1 MEERNPIEASVE
13 ETCALKSFERN
24 KYFYG
29 KLMTVRDFETE
40 QRYFNEKRHLLNRL
54 IHGIGLVCGLQV
66 SEPEMVDGKLR
77 IKLSS
82 GVALDCC
89 GHEIVV
95 ENGGTFD
102 LGGSPSE
109 GLNYVYLKY
118 KECVK
123 EPVPSLANPSVCE
136 EVCCYSRIKEDFE
149 VEVSKAGPP
158 AAMAFNWQEVW
169 QNRQHNIQE
178 VADKLE
184 IPEPKDW
191 IEAKLLVTLAEYLE
205 TVGCPSCDDPKVLLA
220 VISMAGTDVEVDE
233 EETLA
238 LRSIVYSNPM
248 LHELLKSHLTDLDNP
263 HRVTAEQAGALKSVD
278 GVENPGGDVDLVKDN
293 AITIVPDMDNKR
305 ITIGE
310 NHSAREDNPHH
321 VTAEQAEALKS
332 VDGVENPGGDVDLVK
347 DNAITIV
354 PDMDNKRI
362 TIGESHSARED
373 NPHHVTAEQAGALKS
388 VDGLSNPGGD
398 IDLVEGEGIKIE
410 HLPISAETPP
420 QIKISA
426 TGAAGAATTG
436 VIQLT
441 IPKATIAPDATSP
454 TPGHVVRKDIYH
466 RLDTELPPAVILGLV
481 TGGLVTRTG
490 ITGIIMEEDFISQ
503 RELIEIVAKA
513 YGVAAPPPVSFRALA
528 VNKEKFD
535 IVAVNTNPETDET
548 ILIRWWAIPAARE
561 IVRISPGIIID
572 TVRAKLGDEALSAI
586 ATERSITAAEVSVV
600 MSDMLETMSAKPS
613 GLTSA
618 KVAEAIGVKKETIQ
632 PVLSALLEA
641 GILKSTGTGVSKKFI
656 LRG

>member
-54 IHGIGLVCGLQV
+54 IHGIGLVCGLKV
-66 SEPEMVDGKLR
+66 SEPEMIDGKLR
-77 IKLSS
+77 IKLSP

-102 LGGSPSE
+102 LGGSPGE

-118 KECVK
+118 KECVT

-220 VISMAGTDVEVDE
+220 VINVTGTDVKVEE

-238 LRSIVYSNPM
+238 LRSIIYSNPM

-305 ITIGE
+305 IT
-310 NHSAREDNPHH
+310 
-321 VTAEQAEALKS
+321 V
-332 VDGVENPGGDVDLVK
+332 
-347 DNAITIV
+347 
-354 PDMDNKRI
+354 
-362 TIGESHSARED
+362 GESHSARED

-398 IDLVEGEGIKIE
+398 IDLVEGDGIKIE
-410 HLPISAETPP
+410 HLISAETPP

-426 TGAAGAATTG
+426 TGATTG

-441 IPKATIAPDATSP
+441 IPQATIAPDATSP
-454 TPGHVVRKDIYH
+454 TPGYVVKKNIYH

-490 ITGIIMEEDFISQ
+490 IIIMEQDFISQ
-503 RELIEIVAKA
+503 RELIEIMAKA

-535 IVAVNTNPETDET
+535 IVALNMNPETDET
-548 ILIRWWAIPAARE
+548 TLIRWWAIPAVRE
-561 IVRISPGIIID
+561 IVGISPGIIID

-586 ATERSITAAEVSVV
+586 ATERSIPVAEVSVV
-600 MSDMLETMSAKPS
+600 MSDMLETMSAEPS

-632 PVLSALLEA
+632 PVLNALVEA
-641 GILKSTGTGVSKKFI
+641 GALESTGRGVSKKFI
-656 LRG
+656 LKG

>member
-1 MEERNPIEASVE
+1 MEERNCIEASVE

-54 IHGIGLVCGLQV
+54 IHGIGLVCGLEV

-77 IKLSS
+77 IKLSP

-158 AAMAFNWQEVW
+158 AATAFNWQEVW

-184 IPEPKDW
+184 IPEPRDW

-205 TVGCPSCDDPKVLLA
+205 TVSCPSCDDPKVLLA
-220 VISMAGTDVEVDE
+220 VINMAGTNVEVDE

-263 HRVTAEQAGALKSVD
+263 HRVTAEQAKALMSINNVGNAPDKEEWVKNVDINSPDGTITVAPNAGAKRVNIKTTHAQINPLEVNPALTDTDRDKHVSNADANRWNQAIVSVD
-278 GVENPGGDVDLVKDN
+278 GV
-293 AITIVPDMDNKR
+293 
-305 ITIGE
+305 
-310 NHSAREDNPHH
+310 
-321 VTAEQAEALKS
+321 
-332 VDGVENPGGDVDLVK
+332 
-347 DNAITIV
+347 
-354 PDMDNKRI
+354 
-362 TIGESHSARED
+362 
-373 NPHHVTAEQAGALKS
+373 
-388 VDGLSNPGGD
+388 SNPGGD

-410 HLPISAETPP
+410 HLPISTETPP

-426 TGAAGAATTG
+426 TGATTG

-441 IPKATIAPDATSP
+441 IPKAMIAPDATSP
-454 TPGHVVRKDIYH
+454 TPGYVVRKDIYH
-466 RLDTELPPAVILGLV
+466 RLDTELPPAVIL
-481 TGGLVTRTG
+481 GLVTRTG

-535 IVAVNTNPETDET
+535 IVAVNANLEAEET
-548 ILIRWWAIPAARE
+548 ILIRWWAIPAVRE
-561 IVRISPGIIID
+561 IVGISPGIIID

-586 ATERSITAAEVSVV
+586 ATERSIPAAEVSVV
-600 MSDMLETMSAKPS
+600 MSDMLETMSAEPS

-632 PVLSALLEA
+632 PVLSALVEA
-641 GILKSTGTGVSKKFI
+641 GALESTGRGVSKKFI
-656 LRG
+656 LKG

>member
-1 MEERNPIEASVE
+1 MEERNCIEASVE

-77 IKLSS
+77 IKLSP

-102 LGGSPSE
+102 LGGSQSE

-158 AAMAFNWQEVW
+158 AATAFNWQEVW

-220 VISMAGTDVEVDE
+220 VINMAGTNVEVDE

-263 HRVTAEQAGALKSVD
+263 HRVTAEQAKALMSINNVGNAPDKEEWVKNVDINSPDGTITVAPNAGAKRVNIKTTHAQINPLEVNPALTDTDRDKHVSNADANRWNQAIVSVD
-278 GVENPGGDVDLVKDN
+278 GV
-293 AITIVPDMDNKR
+293 
-305 ITIGE
+305 
-310 NHSAREDNPHH
+310 
-321 VTAEQAEALKS
+321 
-332 VDGVENPGGDVDLVK
+332 
-347 DNAITIV
+347 
-354 PDMDNKRI
+354 
-362 TIGESHSARED
+362 
-373 NPHHVTAEQAGALKS
+373 
-388 VDGLSNPGGD
+388 SNPGGD

-410 HLPISAETPP
+410 HLPISTETPP

-426 TGAAGAATTG
+426 TGATTG

-441 IPKATIAPDATSP
+441 IPKATTTAAAALM
-454 TPGHVVRKDIYH
+454 PGLRKKTIRH
-466 RLDTELPPAVILGLV
+466 QLETKLPPAIILGLV
-481 TGGLVTRTG
+481 TKEN
-490 ITGIIMEEDFISQ
+490 IIMEEDFIS
-503 RELIEIVAKA
+503 RIGLIKVLADA
-513 YGVAAPPPVSFRALA
+513 YGVAALPPVSFTA
-528 VNKEKFD
+528 VWVTNKEFI
-535 IVAVNTNPETDET
+535 IVAVNMNLETDET
-548 ILIRWWAIPAARE
+548 ILIHWWAIPAARE
-561 IVRISPGIIID
+561 IVGISPGIIID
-572 TVRAKLGDEALSAI
+572 TVRAKLGDEADKALSAI
-586 ATERSITAAEVSVV
+586 ATERSIPVAEVSVV
-600 MSDMLETMSAKPS
+600 MNDMLETMSAEPS

-632 PVLSALLEA
+632 PVLNALVEA
-641 GILKSTGTGVSKKFI
+641 GALESTGRGVSKKFI

>member
-1 MEERNPIEASVE
+1 MEERNCIEASVE

-66 SEPEMVDGKLR
+66 SEPEMVDGKLW
-77 IKLSS
+77 IKLSP

-158 AAMAFNWQEVW
+158 AATAFNWQEVW

-220 VISMAGTDVEVDE
+220 VINVTGTDVEVDE

-310 NHSAREDNPHH
+310 SHSAREDNPHH

-332 VDGVENPGGDVDLVK
+332 VDG
-347 DNAITIV
+347 
-354 PDMDNKRI
+354 
-362 TIGESHSARED
+362 
-373 NPHHVTAEQAGALKS
+373 
-388 VDGLSNPGGD
+388 LSNPGGD
-398 IDLVEGEGIKIE
+398 IDLVEGDGIKIE

-490 ITGIIMEEDFISQ
+490 IIIMEQDFISQ
-503 RELIEIVAKA
+503 RELIEIMAKA
-513 YGVAAPPPVSFRALA
+513 YGVAAPPQVSFRALA

-535 IVAVNTNPETDET
+535 IAAVNTNPETDET

-561 IVRISPGIIID
+561 IVRISPDIIID
-572 TVRAKLGDEALSAI
+572 TVRVKLGDEALSAI
-586 ATERSITAAEVSVV
+586 ATERSIPAAEVSVV
-600 MSDMLETMSAKPS
+600 MSDMLETMSAEPS

-618 KVAEAIGVKKETIQ
+618 KVAEAIGVKKETIK